1 MSIFMAPIPQG
12 EQLLVF
18 FPIAFI
24 MTVFSIY
31 LIYLVKRGID
41 GIGLLLVLYF
51 SGSMVVMFAALAVF
65 FSSSNQTTEVLA
77 LAFNSAYMV
86 IGLVSILMRINRG
99 VGVKVR
105 NWVTL
110 LVFAVTMALSEALMG
125 EAFYAMSTGH
135 LGNPLLGVE
144 NYWYFGVMI
153 SEMAFT
159 LLYSWRTLTQP
170 LKNFLTVALPIMA
183 ISPVILP
190 SNPSFVTDVVWLN
203 ASLMIVATVLI
214 YEALYRSRL
223 RPVQE
228 TMTSL
233 ELMLIFTAMMAG
245 IFFYY
250 LLGSW
255 YLFDFSMIAGMSW
268 FIYRALVGPSHI
280 KGNYTR
286 DSKWT
291 FSFVAL
297 TFVMEWLMGGVLD
310 FVSGI
315 LTPGLSGFLSSL
327 SLGFVNPSTDFGIG
341 ALFDF
346 LSIVGT
352 VTGSLWFLI
361 MMGSEMGLLAV
372 FRIWQVRLRE
382 NKFRLALMVSAYA
395 IYTIYLPYFSPLSS
409 RIDYIPYMWSMGLG
423 TLGPVTPQ
431 YLFTGII
438 GTYVVSAVLS
448 FLFGSRQICSVTCTA
463 PTMYQGT
470 FYDSLKTFNRSS
482 KLGRKTL
489 TSRLRPWYKVIALSV
504 WGTLLAS
511 GVISYLDQV
520 GVLNITLFGVDPT
533 EFLYSFYFNFLWYI
547 VFISIP
553 FMGSYACVTQ
563 GWCSW
568 GTFNQFFGSLGFFRL
583 KVRDPAIC
591 LSCKTVDCAKA
602 CPVGLT
608 DMRASFIEKGEF
620 KSFKCIGVG
629 DCAEACPYDNIIFYD
644 VRSWVRERFGK
655 K

>member
-1 MSIFMAPIPQG
+1 MSPIPQG

-18 FPIAFI
+18 FSIAFI

-41 GIGLLLVLYF
+41 GIGLLLVLYL
-51 SGSMVVMFAALAVF
+51 SGSMIVMFATLSVF
-65 FSSSNQTTEVLA
+65 FSSPNQTTEALA
-77 LAFNSAYMV
+77 LASNSAYMV
-86 IGLVSILMRINRG
+86 FGLVPILMRMNR
-99 VGVKVR
+99 GVKVR

-125 EAFYAMSTGH
+125 ETFYAMSTGH

-190 SNPSFVTDVVWLN
+190 SNPSFITDVIWLN

-233 ELMLIFTAMMAG
+233 ELMLIFTAMMGG

-268 FIYRALVGPSHI
+268 FIYRALVGPSHV

-310 FVSGI
+310 FASGI

-327 SLGFVNPSTDFGIG
+327 SLGFVNPSTDLGIG

-352 VTGSLWFLI
+352 ITGSLWFLI
-361 MMGSEMGLLAV
+361 MMGTEMGLLAV

-395 IYTIYLPYFSPLSS
+395 IYTIYLPSFSPLSS

-431 YLFTGII
+431 YLLTGII
-438 GTYVVSAVLS
+438 GTYVVSAILS

-520 GVLNITLFGVDPT
+520 G
-533 EFLYSFYFNFLWYI
+533 
-547 VFISIP
+547 
-553 FMGSYACVTQ
+553 C
-563 GWCSW
+563 
-568 GTFNQFFGSLGFFRL
+568 
-583 KVRDPAIC
+583 
-591 LSCKTVDCAKA
+591 
-602 CPVGLT
+602 
-608 DMRASFIEKGEF
+608 
-620 KSFKCIGVG
+620 
-629 DCAEACPYDNIIFYD
+629 
-644 VRSWVRERFGK
+644 
-655 K
+655 

>member
-1 MSIFMAPIPQG
+1 MSPIPQG
-12 EQLLVF
+12 EQLFVF
-18 FPIAFI
+18 FSIAFV

-41 GIGLLLVLYF
+41 GTGLLLVLYL
-51 SGSMVVMFAALAVF
+51 SGSMVVMFATLSVF
-65 FSSSNQTTEVLA
+65 FSSPNQTTEALA
-77 LAFNSAYMV
+77 LASNSAYMV
-86 IGLVSILMRINRG
+86 FGLVPILMRMNR
-99 VGVKVR
+99 GVKVR

-125 EAFYAMSTGH
+125 ETFYAMSTGH

-170 LKNFLTVALPIMA
+170 LKNFLAVALPIMA

-190 SNPSFVTDVVWLN
+190 SNPSFVTDVIWLN

-233 ELMLIFTAMMAG
+233 ELMLIFTAMMGG

-268 FIYRALVGPSHI
+268 FIYRALVGPSHV

-310 FVSGI
+310 FASGM

-327 SLGFVNPSTDFGIG
+327 SLGFVNPSTDLGIG

-352 VTGSLWFLI
+352 ITGSLWFLI
-361 MMGSEMGLLAV
+361 MMGTEMGLLAV

-395 IYTIYLPYFSPLSS
+395 IYTIYLPSFSPLSS
-409 RIDYIPYMWSMGLG
+409 SINYIPYMWSMGLG

-431 YLFTGII
+431 YLLTGII
-438 GTYVVSAVLS
+438 GTYVVSAILS
-448 FLFGSRQICSVTCTA
+448 FLFGSRQVCSVTCTA
-463 PTMYQGT
+463 PAMYQGT

-533 EFLYSFYFNFLWYI
+533 QFLYSFYFNFLWYI

-568 GTFNQFFGSLGFFRL
+568 GTFNQFFGSLGLFRL
-583 KVRDPAIC
+583 KVRDPATC
-591 LSCKTVDCAKA
+591 LSCKTVDCANA

-608 DMRASFIEKGEF
+608 DMRASFIKKGEF
-620 KSFKCIGVG
+620 KAFKCIGVG
-629 DCAEACPYDNIIFYD
+629 DCAEACPYDNITFYD

>member
-1 MSIFMAPIPQG
+1 MAPIPQG

-77 LAFNSAYMV
+77 LASNSAYMV
-86 IGLVSILMRINRG
+86 IGLVSILMRMNRG

-183 ISPVILP
+183 IAPVILP

-255 YLFDFSMIAGMSW
+255 YLFDFSMVAGMSW

>member
-77 LAFNSAYMV
+77 LASNSAYMV
-86 IGLVSILMRINRG
+86 IGLVSILMRMNRG

-183 ISPVILP
+183 IAPVILP

>member
-86 IGLVSILMRINRG
+86 IGLVSILMRMNRG

-183 ISPVILP
+183 IAPVILP

>member
-86 IGLVSILMRINRG
+86 IGLVSILMRMNRG

-183 ISPVILP
+183 IAPVILP
-190 SNPSFVTDVVWLN
+190 SNLSFVTDVVWLN

-352 VTGSLWFLI
+352 ITGSLWFLI
-361 MMGSEMGLLAV
+361 MMGTEMGLLAV

>member
-1 MSIFMAPIPQG
+1 MAPIPQG

-86 IGLVSILMRINRG
+86 IGLVSILMRMNRG

-183 ISPVILP
+183 IAPVILP

>member
-1 MSIFMAPIPQG
+1 MSPIPQG

-18 FPIAFI
+18 FSIAFV

-41 GIGLLLVLYF
+41 GIGLLLVLYL
-51 SGSMVVMFAALAVF
+51 SGSMVVMFATLSVF
-65 FSSSNQTTEVLA
+65 FSSPNQTTEALA
-77 LAFNSAYMV
+77 LASNSAYMV
-86 IGLVSILMRINRG
+86 FGLVPILMRMNR
-99 VGVKVR
+99 GVKVR

-125 EAFYAMSTGH
+125 ETFYAMSTGH

-190 SNPSFVTDVVWLN
+190 SNPSFVTDVIWLN

-233 ELMLIFTAMMAG
+233 ELMLIFTAMMGG

-268 FIYRALVGPSHI
+268 FIYRALVGPSHV

-310 FVSGI
+310 FASGI

-327 SLGFVNPSTDFGIG
+327 SLGFVNPSTDLGIG

-352 VTGSLWFLI
+352 ITGSLWFLI
-361 MMGSEMGLLAV
+361 MMGTEMGLLAV

-395 IYTIYLPYFSPLSS
+395 IYTIYLPSFSPLSS
-409 RIDYIPYMWSMGLG
+409 RINYIPYMWSMGLG

-431 YLFTGII
+431 YLLTGII
-438 GTYVVSAVLS
+438 GTYVVSAILS

-489 TSRLRPWYKVIALSV
+489 GSRLRPWYKVIALSV

-533 EFLYSFYFNFLWYI
+533 QFLYSFYFNFLWYI

-568 GTFNQFFGSLGFFRL
+568 GTFNQLFGSLGLFRL
-583 KVRDPAIC
+583 KVRDPATC
-591 LSCKTVDCAKA
+591 LSCKTVDCANA

-608 DMRASFIEKGEF
+608 DMRASFIKKREF
-620 KSFKCIGVG
+620 KAFKCIGVG
-629 DCAEACPYDNIIFYD
+629 DCAEACPYDNIMFYD

>member
-1 MSIFMAPIPQG
+1 
-12 EQLLVF
+12 
-18 FPIAFI
+18 
-24 MTVFSIY
+24 
-31 LIYLVKRGID
+31 
-41 GIGLLLVLYF
+41 
-51 SGSMVVMFAALAVF
+51 
-65 FSSSNQTTEVLA
+65 
-77 LAFNSAYMV
+77 MV

-183 ISPVILP
+183 IAPVILP

-395 IYTIYLPYFSPLSS
+395 IYTIYLPSFSPLSS

>member
-86 IGLVSILMRINRG
+86 IGLVSILMRMNRG

-183 ISPVILP
+183 IAPVILP
-190 SNPSFVTDVVWLN
+190 SNLSFVTDVVWLN
-203 ASLMIVATVLI
+203 ASLMIVAAVLI

-268 FIYRALVGPSHI
+268 FIYRALVGPSHV
-280 KGNYTR
+280 KGSYTR

-568 GTFNQFFGSLGFFRL
+568 GTFNQFFGSLGLFRL

>member
-183 ISPVILP
+183 IAPVILP

-255 YLFDFSMIAGMSW
+255 YLFDFSMVAGMSW